1 MSYKVKLDIFEG
13 PFDLLVYLI
22 ENARMCI
29 YDIQISKITDQYLR
43 YLQRMQSLDINVSTE
58 FMVLAAAL
66 IEIKSK
72 MLLPRM
78 KKDGEE
84 ILEEDPRTE
93 LVQRI
98 LEYKRF
104 KKAAELLEQQEEY
117 NQKIFEKPKEDLTQ
131 FKKEPEECL
140 NLDLKQFIKTF
151 HLFLR
156 KKRNLEDMH
165 KSYSRVE
172 RQKITV
178 ESKINHIKGIFQAKA
193 KRRLN
198 FNELLAPQSSRSDV
212 VITFMSVLEMIRQK
226 NMMANQ
232 NTNFGEIILS
242 LKNEGEVEDTDSRK
256 VVGETSMIGV
266 KNKAVKGEN
275 IS

>member
-22 ENARMCI
+22 ENARMSI
-29 YDIQISKITDQYLR
+29 YDIQISEITDQYLR
-43 YLQRMQSLDINVSTE
+43 YLQQMQSLNINVATE

-84 ILEEDPRTE
+84 IIEEDPRTE

-104 KKAAELLEQQEEY
+104 KTAAELLEQQEEY
-117 NQKIFEKPKEDLTQ
+117 NQKVFEKPKEDLIQ
-131 FKKEPEECL
+131 FTKGTEEYL
-140 NLDLKQFIKTF
+140 NLDLKQFVKTF
-151 HLFLR
+151 NLFLR
-156 KKRNLEDMH
+156 KKKNLEDMQ

-172 RQKITV
+172 RQKVTV
-178 ESKINHIKGIFQAKA
+178 ESKMDHIKGIFRIKA
-193 KRRLN
+193 KRRLD
-198 FNELLAPQSSRSDV
+198 FKELLAPQSSKSDV
-212 VITFMSVLEMIRQK
+212 VITFISVLEMMRQK
-226 NMMANQ
+226 SMTAKQ
-232 NTNFGEIILS
+232 NTNFGEITLS
-242 LKNEGEVEDTDSRK
+242 LKDKDGAEDTDIRK
-256 VVGETSMIGV
+256 AVEETSVIGRK
-266 KNKAVKGEN
+266 KNTAEGE
-275 IS
+275 IVS